1 MTSSRILIKTD
12 DKNRSALDPSP
23 ATGWY
28 LLGGIGLVFA
38 VVALADLVLVW
49 YPLRF
54 GDPEWEFGTA
64 TSVFGGLPLLTMGL
78 MLALG
83 AAVARG
89 NLRLL
94 QIWSVVLAVMGLVL
108 VGVLLMYSRSV
119 PVALEVVTDP
129 ILKVGVQKAILKT
142 ALQGV
147 LYPAAFFWIA
157 VLGWKHAR
165 RA

>member
-23 ATGWY
+23 STGWY

-38 VVALADLVLVW
+38 VVALSDLVLVW

-94 QIWSVVLAVMGLVL
+94 QIWSVVLAMIGLAL
-108 VGVLLMYSRSV
+108 GGVLLMYSRSV

-147 LYPAAFFWIA
+147 LYPTAFLWIA
-157 VLGWKHAR
+157 IVGWKHAR

>member
-12 DKNRSALDPSP
+12 EKNRSALDPSP

-28 LLGGIGLVFA
+28 LLGGIGLVFS
-38 VVALADLVLVW
+38 VVALADLVLAW

-54 GDPEWEFGTA
+54 GDREWEFGTA
-64 TSVFGGLPLLTMGL
+64 TTVFGGLPLLTMGL
-78 MLALG
+78 MLAFG

-94 QIWSVVLAVMGLVL
+94 QTWSAVLGLLGLVL
-108 VGVLLMYSRSV
+108 LGVLVLYARSV
-119 PVALEVVTDP
+119 PAALETVTDP
-129 ILKVGVQKAILKT
+129 ILRVGLQKAILKT
-142 ALQGV
+142 AVQGV
-147 LYPAAFFWIA
+147 VYPAAFLWVA
-157 VLGWKHAR
+157 TLGWKHAR